1 VAYIVSEN
9 GRAVV
14 NKSAASPLARAD
26 IDRVLDC
33 YRLALMGNGQSRRMW
48 NDFAAESPDTARL
61 IVKLDQAEKGGRA
74 EANALLDGVLIKA
87 ETTGMYGKS
96 GKKARGE
103 MKAKR
108 AAQQPQTWQPQP
120 PKTTVR
126 DMLKANLADPD
137 PRVRLTAAA
146 LLGKKT

>member
-61 IVKLDQAEKGGRA
+61 IVKLDQAEKGERA

-96 GKKARGE
+96 GKRARRE
-103 MKAKR
+103 LKNKR
-108 AAQQPQTWQPQP
+108 AAQQPQTWQPEP
-120 PKTTVR
+120 PRQSVKSVIR
-126 DMLKANLADPD
+126 ENLNSPD
-137 PRVRLTAAA
+137 PMTRETARRL
-146 LLGKKT
+146 LERM